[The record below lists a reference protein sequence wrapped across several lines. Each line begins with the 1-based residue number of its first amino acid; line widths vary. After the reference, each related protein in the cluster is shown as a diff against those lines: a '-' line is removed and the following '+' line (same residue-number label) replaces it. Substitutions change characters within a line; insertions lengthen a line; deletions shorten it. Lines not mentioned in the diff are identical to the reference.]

1 MRLILLKQIRDHFH
15 LIPDTA
21 LLKCVAKERNIKWKG
36 AKVVKRRWKSTF
48 SVSATT
54 QWQQIAFSHN
64 WQETLLAFDRI
75 FLLLQKSVHCGGG
88 GVQAISPF
96 VVMRDK
102 LCLAALDKQGRN
114 AKMKMSSS
122 REKYLEHVFHGGMSD
137 LIKNATK

>member
-21 LLKCVAKERNIKWKG
+21 LLKCVARERNIKWKG
-36 AKVVKRRWKSTF
+36 AKVVRRRWKSTF

-75 FLLLQKSVHCGGG
+75 FLALTKKCALWYGGG
-88 GVQAISPF
+88 GV
-96 VVMRDK
+96 
-102 LCLAALDKQGRN
+102 
-114 AKMKMSSS
+114 
-122 REKYLEHVFHGGMSD
+122 
-137 LIKNATK
+137 